1 MALLAVA
8 GVSYAQPPDPPS
20 QPPRAPDQYSRA
32 RYHFE
37 RGVVL
42 INRNGDPAAALLEF
56 RESSRLL
63 PTFGAALNAVV
74 CLKELSRYAEALQ
87 EVDAL
92 LARFPELTDGQRV
105 NVDALRTSL
114 LGSVGEL
121 ELRLAQPGSSIVID
135 GVQRGTSPL
144 AEPLRLDVGVHML
157 RVSKDGFQTIEQQV
171 TISPRKRRVVE
182 LPQTQL
188 VGIGMLVVQEQGGE
202 NLDVLIDGATVGRTP
217 WKGSVSVGLHSLQ
230 LSGEGRGTA
239 PIAVDVRL
247 QRTATLNLRA
257 VPLEAEALVEPVPP
271 GSSVYVNGVFAGNGR
286 WVGALPVG
294 RHRFEVMAPGYLPFR
309 SELSL
314 ASGKRAHVRA
324 LLRPD
329 RAIQMK
335 PLGLYLEPHVG
346 VMFARSL
353 RGGTD
358 DACDCG
364 SRSRPFGIVAGAR
377 VGYHLSDPFGVE
389 LGGGYLSMQEAS
401 TRRVL
406 LESDPGAQ
414 VHAEELEDSV
424 SLSGPFASLGVAT
437 RLLRRTP
444 LTTRV
449 SAGFALL
456 SAESSNSAT
465 ARGVVQGPNGETSEA
480 TGGFSV
486 DEPSRRLLARL
497 LTAEVRFGYSFGS
510 SLSADAGL
518 ALTLIMPPSVL
529 RDHRQGVVTGS
540 DSHILGLLAL
550 EDEPLIRPFLV
561 LAPSIAGRFDL

>member
-1 MALLAVA
+1 M
-8 GVSYAQPPDPPS
+8 
-20 QPPRAPDQYSRA
+20 RAPDHYSAA
-32 RYHFE
+32 RDHFE

-42 INRNGDPAAALLEF
+42 INRSGDPAAALLEF

-63 PTFGAALNAVV
+63 PTFGAALNVVV

-92 LARFPELTDGQRV
+92 LARFRALTDAQRA

-121 ELRLAQPGSSIVID
+121 ELRVAQPGSSIVID
-135 GVQRGTSPL
+135 SVQRGTSPL

-188 VGIGMLVVQEQGGE
+188 VGVGMLAVREQGGE
-202 NLDVLIDGATVGRTP
+202 SLDVLIDGANVGRTP
-217 WKGSVSVGLHSLQ
+217 WKGSVSVGVHSLQ
-230 LSGEGRGTA
+230 LRGEGRGTA

-247 QRTATLNLRA
+247 QRTAALNLRA
-257 VPLEAEALVEPVPP
+257 VLLEAEALVEPEPP

-286 WVGALPVG
+286 WVGALPAG

-314 ASGKRAHVRA
+314 AAGKRAHVHA

-329 RAIQMK
+329 RVIERK
-335 PLGLYLEPHVG
+335 PLGLYVEPHVG

-364 SRSRPFGIVAGAR
+364 SRSRPFGILAGAR
-377 VGYHLSDPFGVE
+377 VGYHLSRPFAVE
-389 LGGGYLSMQEAS
+389 LGGGYLQIKESS

-414 VHAEELEDSV
+414 VHAEELKDSV
-424 SLSGPFASLGVAT
+424 SLAGAFASLGVAA

-449 SAGFALL
+449 GAGLALL
-456 SAESSNSAT
+456 SAESTNAGT
-465 ARGVVQGPNGETSEA
+465 ARGVVQGPNGETAEVN
-480 TGGFSV
+480 GGFSV
-486 DEPSRRLLARL
+486 EEPSRRLLARL
-497 LTAEVRFGYSFGS
+497 LTAEVRLGYSFGS
-510 SLSADAGL
+510 RLSADAGL
-518 ALTLIMPPSVL
+518 ALTLILPPHVL
-529 RDHRQGVVTGS
+529 RDGRQGVTSGP
-540 DSHILGLLAL
+540 DSHTLGLLAL
-550 EDEPLIRPFLV
+550 GAEPLSRPFLV